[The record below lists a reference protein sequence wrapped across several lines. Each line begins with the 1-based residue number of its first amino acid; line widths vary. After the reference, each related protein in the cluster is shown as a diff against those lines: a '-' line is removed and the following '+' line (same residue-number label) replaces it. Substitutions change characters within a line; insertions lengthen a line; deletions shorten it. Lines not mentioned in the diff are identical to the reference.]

1 MSKIIK
7 RFTEFA
13 AKNRKGGYRNFI
25 IVFSLACFII
35 LLCITAL
42 LIKSSGKTG
51 LAMDSNVKATSAFQS
66 FISAYSVLST
76 SDEMLSNQS
85 SDSFEEHNSDY
96 NPISESRQTEFSNSG
111 QSSLA
116 RSSKDADH
124 SSARQSSGQPP
135 DYIPLGI
142 ESIKGEKI
150 MNDTVEYFSGR
161 SSFLSKSLSES
172 SFYFLE
178 RLLDE
183 TTQTKAFI
191 IAKNENYALN
201 LNGYFYYLL
210 DRTSSSD
217 IVSPFVLNI
226 SVLFDESSRDEVCR
240 SGDYAQ
246 RIHLNA
252 LKNSLSAALGKY
264 YTQEVYEFIYEGYK
278 ETFAGRING
287 QPSKASLYKMKVN
300 DLEILFHN
308 SFLTYVEFYIVR
320 K

>member
-1 MSKIIK
+1 MSNIIK
-7 RFTEFA
+7 RFTKFA
-13 AKNRKGGYRNFI
+13 ATNRKGGYRNFI
-25 IVFSLACFII
+25 IVFSLGCFII

-51 LAMDSNVKATSAFQS
+51 LAMDSKLKSTSASQS
-66 FISAYSVLST
+66 FISAYSGLST

-85 SDSFEEHNSDY
+85 SDSLEEYNSDN
-96 NPISESRQTEFSNSG
+96 NPISEPGQFESSNSG
-111 QSSLA
+111 QRSSI
-116 RSSKDADH
+116 RSSKEANS

-150 MNDTVEYFSGR
+150 MNDTVEYFIGR

-183 TTQTKAFI
+183 TSQTKAFI
-191 IAKNENYALN
+191 IAKDENYALN

-226 SVLFDESSRDEVCR
+226 SVLFDESSRDEVFR
-240 SGDYAQ
+240 SGEYAQ
-246 RIHLNA
+246 RKHLNA

-264 YTQEVYEFIYEGYK
+264 YTEEAYEFIYQGYK
-278 ETFAGRING
+278 ETFVGRING

-300 DLEILFHN
+300 DLEIVFHN